1 MQNQGS
7 VNLVYPNIWV
17 ESDMMGHHHIMVQ
30 RSAKKEP
37 FNYCTFHHIKGVM
50 EEDKVKK
57 SAERTAIA
65 LGAKKPVLIKQLE
78 LDVITAFRKQH
89 AMQQQ

>member
-7 VNLVYPNIWV
+7 DRVYPDIWV
-17 ESDMMGHHHIMVQ
+17 ESDMMGDHHIMVK
-30 RSAKKEP
+30 RSVKQES

-50 EEDKVKK
+50 EEDKVRL

-65 LGAKKPVLIKQLE
+65 LGAKKPVLIKPLE